1 MTDEKL
7 DLILKQA
14 LSPEIDDCDVKI
26 KTMDMEKKENMINYE
41 KNKNFKKN
49 SVKSWKHATAAAAA
63 IAVTMVSSI
72 TAYAAWR
79 YFSAKDVAAEIA
91 DNRLAQEFEQ
101 NNWMDECETQTYGN
115 YDITLLGIVSGD
127 EISSHLSKTDSG
139 EIDGDKTYMAVAIA
153 HSDGTPMPDSSKT
166 DEEQFYVSPYIEG
179 LDPARYNASVL
190 GGNNTLFVSDG
201 IQYRLLETDNIEC
214 FADRKIYMGV
224 SEGEA
229 YDDKAYV
236 YDSVSGDI
244 SRNESY
250 EGVNALF
257 TLSIDSNLADQKRAA
272 EVIAAMDNYEAG
284 GEYTEIL
291 SEADRWVNSITP
303 ENIDEKATPLESSR
317 QVLSLS
323 EFAEYVMGEAA
334 DGADVDA
341 EAAVLD
347 EYFPDGVGMS
357 EVMTKS
363 AASKEDA
370 YVETYT
376 LNSDDTVTILRYV
389 PA

>member
-26 KTMDMEKKENMINYE
+26 KTMDMEKEENMINYE
-41 KNKNFKKN
+41 KNKNFKKS

-139 EIDGDKTYMAVAIA
+139 ELDGDKTYMAVAIA

-179 LDPARYNASVL
+179 LDPVRYNASVL

-224 SEGEA
+224 SDGEA

-236 YDSVSGDI
+236 YDSVSGAI

-257 TLSIDSNLADQKRAA
+257 TLSIDSNLADQKKAA

-347 EYFPDGVGMS
+347 EYFPDGAGMS
-357 EVMTKS
+357 EIMTKS

>member
-26 KTMDMEKKENMINYE
+26 KTMDMEKKENVINYE
-41 KNKNFKKN
+41 KNKNFKKS

-224 SEGEA
+224 SEGKA

-272 EVIAAMDNYEAG
+272 DVIAAMDNYEAG

-303 ENIDEKATPLESSR
+303 ENIDEKATPLEGSR

-341 EAAVLD
+341 EAVVLD
-347 EYFPDGVGMS
+347 EYFPDGAGMS
-357 EVMTKS
+357 EIMTKS

>member
-14 LSPEIDDCDVKI
+14 LSPEIDECDVKI
-26 KTMDMEKKENMINYE
+26 KTMDMERKENMINYE
-41 KNKNFKKN
+41 KNKNSKKS

-257 TLSIDSNLADQKRAA
+257 ILSIDSNLADQKRAA

-291 SEADRWVNSITP
+291 SEADGWVNSITP

>member
-26 KTMDMEKKENMINYE
+26 KTMDMERKENMINYE
-41 KNKNFKKN
+41 KNKNFKKS
-49 SVKSWKHATAAAAA
+49 SVKSWKHAAVAAAA

-317 QVLSLS
+317 QILSLS

-347 EYFPDGVGMS
+347 EYFPDGAGMS
-357 EVMTKS
+357 EIMTKS

>member
-26 KTMDMEKKENMINYE
+26 KTMDMEKKENVINYE
-41 KNKNFKKN
+41 KNKNFKKS

-257 TLSIDSNLADQKRAA
+257 TLSIDSNLTDQKRAA
-272 EVIAAMDNYEAG
+272 EVIDAMDNYEAG

-291 SEADRWVNSITP
+291 SEADRWVNSITT

>member
-26 KTMDMEKKENMINYE
+26 KTMDMEKEENVINYE
-41 KNKNFKKN
+41 KNKNFKKS

-79 YFSAKDVAAEIA
+79 YFSAKDVAAEIV

-101 NNWMDECETQTYGN
+101 NNWMDECEIQTYGN

-190 GGNNTLFVSDG
+190 GGNNILFVSDG

>member
-26 KTMDMEKKENMINYE
+26 KTMDMEKEENVINYE
-41 KNKNFKKN
+41 KNKNFKKS

-341 EAAVLD
+341 EAVVLD

>member
-14 LSPEIDDCDVKI
+14 LSPEIDECDVKI
-26 KTMDMEKKENMINYE
+26 KTMDMERKENMINYE
-41 KNKNFKKN
+41 KNKNFKKS

>member
-26 KTMDMEKKENMINYE
+26 KTMDMERKENMINYE
-41 KNKNFKKN
+41 KNKNFKKS
-49 SVKSWKHATAAAAA
+49 SVKSWKHAAVAAAA

-201 IQYRLLETDNIEC
+201 IQYRVLETDNIEC

-257 TLSIDSNLADQKRAA
+257 TLSIDSNLADQKKAA

-303 ENIDEKATPLESSR
+303 ENIDEKAAPLESSR

-347 EYFPDGVGMS
+347 EYFPDGAGMS
-357 EVMTKS
+357 EIMTKS

>member
-14 LSPEIDDCDVKI
+14 LSPEIDECDVKI
-26 KTMDMEKKENMINYE
+26 KTMDMERKENMINYE
-41 KNKNFKKN
+41 ENKNFKKS
-49 SVKSWKHATAAAAA
+49 SVKSWKHAAAAAAA

-214 FADRKIYMGV
+214 FADRKIYIGV

-236 YDSVSGDI
+236 YDSVSGAI

-257 TLSIDSNLADQKRAA
+257 TLSIDSNLADQKKAA

-303 ENIDEKATPLESSR
+303 ENIDEKAAPLESSR

-323 EFAEYVMGEAA
+323 EFVEYVMGEAA

-347 EYFPDGVGMS
+347 EYFPDGAGMS
-357 EVMTKS
+357 EIMTKS

>member
-14 LSPEIDDCDVKI
+14 LSSEIDDCDVKI
-26 KTMDMEKKENMINYE
+26 KTMDMERKENMINYE
-41 KNKNFKKN
+41 KNKNFKKS
-49 SVKSWKHATAAAAA
+49 SVKSWKHAAAAAAA

-166 DEEQFYVSPYIEG
+166 DEGQFYVSPYIEG

-303 ENIDEKATPLESSR
+303 ENIDEKAAPLESSR

>member
-26 KTMDMEKKENMINYE
+26 KTMDMERKENMINYE
-41 KNKNFKKN
+41 KNKNFKKS
-49 SVKSWKHATAAAAA
+49 SVKSWKHAAVAAAA

-250 EGVNALF
+250 DGVNALF
-257 TLSIDSNLADQKRAA
+257 TLSIDSNLADQKKAA

>member
-1 MTDEKL
+1 
-7 DLILKQA
+7 
-14 LSPEIDDCDVKI
+14 
-26 KTMDMEKKENMINYE
+26 
-41 KNKNFKKN
+41 
-49 SVKSWKHATAAAAA
+49 
-63 IAVTMVSSI
+63 
-72 TAYAAWR
+72 
-79 YFSAKDVAAEIA
+79 
-91 DNRLAQEFEQ
+91 
-101 NNWMDECETQTYGN
+101 
-115 YDITLLGIVSGD
+115 
-127 EISSHLSKTDSG
+127 
-139 EIDGDKTYMAVAIA
+139 
-153 HSDGTPMPDSSKT
+153 
-166 DEEQFYVSPYIEG
+166 
-179 LDPARYNASVL
+179 
-190 GGNNTLFVSDG
+190 
-201 IQYRLLETDNIEC
+201 
-214 FADRKIYMGV
+214 MGV

-236 YDSVSGDI
+236 YDSVSGAI
-244 SRNESY
+244 SRNELY

-257 TLSIDSNLADQKRAA
+257 TLSIDSNLADQKKAA
-272 EVIAAMDNYEAG
+272 EVIASMDNYEAG

-303 ENIDEKATPLESSR
+303 ENIDEKAAPLESSR

-341 EAAVLD
+341 EAVVLD
-347 EYFPDGVGMS
+347 EYFPDGAGMS
-357 EVMTKS
+357 EIMTKS

>member
-14 LSPEIDDCDVKI
+14 LSSEIDDCDVKI

-41 KNKNFKKN
+41 KNKNFKKS

-166 DEEQFYVSPYIEG
+166 DEGQFYVSPYIEG

-303 ENIDEKATPLESSR
+303 ENIDEKAAPLESSR

>member
-26 KTMDMEKKENMINYE
+26 KTMDMERKENMINYE
-41 KNKNFKKN
+41 KNKNFKKS
-49 SVKSWKHATAAAAA
+49 SVKSWKHAAVAAAA

>member
-14 LSPEIDDCDVKI
+14 LSPEIDECDVKI
-26 KTMDMEKKENMINYE
+26 KTMDMERKENMINYE
-41 KNKNFKKN
+41 KNKNFKKS

-91 DNRLAQEFEQ
+91 DKRLAQEFEQ

>member
-26 KTMDMEKKENMINYE
+26 KTMDMERKENMINYE
-41 KNKNFKKN
+41 KNKNFKKS
-49 SVKSWKHATAAAAA
+49 SVKSWKHAAVAAVA

-224 SEGEA
+224 SEGKA

-389 PA
+389 PD

>member
-14 LSPEIDDCDVKI
+14 LSPEIDECDVKI
-26 KTMDMEKKENMINYE
+26 KTMDMERKENMINYE
-41 KNKNFKKN
+41 KNKNSKKS

-257 TLSIDSNLADQKRAA
+257 ILSIDSNLADQKRAA

>member
-14 LSPEIDDCDVKI
+14 LSPEIDECDVKI
-26 KTMDMEKKENMINYE
+26 KTMDMERKENMINYE
-41 KNKNFKKN
+41 KNKNSKKS

-347 EYFPDGVGMS
+347 EYFPDGAGMS

>member
-14 LSPEIDDCDVKI
+14 LSPEIDECDVKI
-26 KTMDMEKKENMINYE
+26 KTMDMERKENMINYQ
-41 KNKNFKKN
+41 KNKNSQKS

-153 HSDGTPMPDSSKT
+153 HSDGTSMPDSSKT

-214 FADRKIYMGV
+214 FADRKIYIGV
-224 SEGEA
+224 SDGEA

-257 TLSIDSNLADQKRAA
+257 TLSIDSNLADQKKAA
-272 EVIAAMDNYEAG
+272 EGIATMDNYEAG

-303 ENIDEKATPLESSR
+303 ENIDEKAAPLESSR

-347 EYFPDGVGMS
+347 EYFPDGAGMS
-357 EVMTKS
+357 EIMTKS

>member
-376 LNSDDTVTILRYV
+376 LNSDYTVTILRYV

>member
-14 LSPEIDDCDVKI
+14 LSPEIDECDVKI
-26 KTMDMEKKENMINYE
+26 KTMDMERKENMINYE
-41 KNKNFKKN
+41 KNKNFKKS
-49 SVKSWKHATAAAAA
+49 SVKSWKHAAAAAAA

-201 IQYRLLETDNIEC
+201 IQYRVLETDNIEC

-224 SEGEA
+224 SEGGA

-250 EGVNALF
+250 DGVNALF
-257 TLSIDSNLADQKRAA
+257 TLSIDSNLADQKKAA

-303 ENIDEKATPLESSR
+303 ENIDEKAAPLESSR

-341 EAAVLD
+341 EAVVLD
-347 EYFPDGVGMS
+347 EYFPDGAGMS
-357 EVMTKS
+357 EIMTKS

>member
-14 LSPEIDDCDVKI
+14 LSPEIDECDVKI
-26 KTMDMEKKENMINYE
+26 KTMDMERKENMINYE
-41 KNKNFKKN
+41 KNKNFKKS
-49 SVKSWKHATAAAAA
+49 SVKSWKHAAVAAAA

-224 SEGEA
+224 SDGEA

-250 EGVNALF
+250 DGVNALF
-257 TLSIDSNLADQKRAA
+257 TLSIDSNLADQKKAA
-272 EVIAAMDNYEAG
+272 EIIAAMDNYEAG

-303 ENIDEKATPLESSR
+303 ENIDEKAAPLESSR

-341 EAAVLD
+341 EAVVLD
-347 EYFPDGVGMS
+347 EYFPDGAGMS
-357 EVMTKS
+357 EIMTKS

>member
-14 LSPEIDDCDVKI
+14 LSPEIDECDVKI
-26 KTMDMEKKENMINYE
+26 KTMDMERKENMINYE
-41 KNKNFKKN
+41 KNKNFKKS
-49 SVKSWKHATAAAAA
+49 SVKSWKHAAAAAA
-63 IAVTMVSSI
+63 IAVAMVSSI

-257 TLSIDSNLADQKRAA
+257 TLSIDSNLADQKKAA
-272 EVIAAMDNYEAG
+272 EVIASMDNYEAG

-303 ENIDEKATPLESSR
+303 ENIDEKAVPLESSR

-341 EAAVLD
+341 ETAVLD
-347 EYFPDGVGMS
+347 EYFPDGAGMS
-357 EVMTKS
+357 EIMTKS

>member
-14 LSPEIDDCDVKI
+14 LSSEIDDCDVKI
-26 KTMDMEKKENMINYE
+26 KTMDMEKKENVINYE
-41 KNKNFKKN
+41 KNKNFKKS
-49 SVKSWKHATAAAAA
+49 SVKSWKHAAVAAVA

-341 EAAVLD
+341 EAVVLD
-347 EYFPDGVGMS
+347 EYFPDGAGMS
-357 EVMTKS
+357 EIMTKS

>member
-14 LSPEIDDCDVKI
+14 LSPEIDECDVKI
-26 KTMDMEKKENMINYE
+26 KTMDMERKENMINYE
-41 KNKNFKKN
+41 KNKNFKKS
-49 SVKSWKHATAAAAA
+49 SVKSWKHAAAAAAA

-179 LDPARYNASVL
+179 LDPDRYNASVL

-201 IQYRLLETDNIEC
+201 IQYRMLETDNIEC

-250 EGVNALF
+250 DGVNALF
-257 TLSIDSNLADQKRAA
+257 TLSIDSNLADQKKAA

-303 ENIDEKATPLESSR
+303 ENIDEKAAPLESSR

-347 EYFPDGVGMS
+347 EYFPDGAGMS
-357 EVMTKS
+357 EIMTKS

>member
-26 KTMDMEKKENMINYE
+26 KTMDMEKEENVINYE

-376 LNSDDTVTILRYV
+376 LNSDYTVTILRYV

>member
-26 KTMDMEKKENMINYE
+26 KTMDMERKENMINYE
-41 KNKNFKKN
+41 KNKNFKKS
-49 SVKSWKHATAAAAA
+49 SVKSWKHAAAAAAA

-272 EVIAAMDNYEAG
+272 EVIAAMDNYEVG

-317 QVLSLS
+317 QILSLS
-323 EFAEYVMGEAA
+323 EFAEYVMGEAV

-341 EAAVLD
+341 EAVVLD
-347 EYFPDGVGMS
+347 EYFPDGAGMS
-357 EVMTKS
+357 EIMTKS

>member
-14 LSPEIDDCDVKI
+14 LSPEIDECDVKI
-26 KTMDMEKKENMINYE
+26 KTMDMERKENMINYE
-41 KNKNFKKN
+41 KNKNFKKS
-49 SVKSWKHATAAAAA
+49 SVKSWKHAAVAAAA

-224 SEGEA
+224 SDGEA

-236 YDSVSGDI
+236 YDSVSGAI
-244 SRNESY
+244 SRNELY

-257 TLSIDSNLADQKRAA
+257 TLSIASNLADQKRAA

-303 ENIDEKATPLESSR
+303 ENIDEKAAPLESSR

-347 EYFPDGVGMS
+347 EYFPDGAGMS
-357 EVMTKS
+357 EIMTKS

>member
-26 KTMDMEKKENMINYE
+26 KTMDMERKENMINYE
-41 KNKNFKKN
+41 KNKNFKKS
-49 SVKSWKHATAAAAA
+49 SVKSWKHAAVAAVA

-224 SEGEA
+224 SEGKA

-244 SRNESY
+244 RRNESY

-291 SEADRWVNSITP
+291 SETDRWVNSITP

-317 QVLSLS
+317 QILSLS

>member
-26 KTMDMEKKENMINYE
+26 KTMDMERKENMINYE
-41 KNKNFKKN
+41 KNKNFKKS
-49 SVKSWKHATAAAAA
+49 SVKSWKHAAVAAVA

-224 SEGEA
+224 SEGKA

-347 EYFPDGVGMS
+347 EYFPDGAGMS
-357 EVMTKS
+357 EIMTKS

>member
-26 KTMDMEKKENMINYE
+26 KTMDMERKENMINYE
-41 KNKNFKKN
+41 KNKNFKKS
-49 SVKSWKHATAAAAA
+49 SVKSWKHAAAAAAA

-179 LDPARYNASVL
+179 LDPARYNASVM

-224 SEGEA
+224 SEGKA

-317 QVLSLS
+317 QILSLS

-347 EYFPDGVGMS
+347 EYFQDGVGMS

>member
-26 KTMDMEKKENMINYE
+26 KTMDMERKENMINYE
-41 KNKNFKKN
+41 KNKNFKKS
-49 SVKSWKHATAAAAA
+49 SVKSWKHAAVAAVA

-224 SEGEA
+224 SEGKA

-317 QVLSLS
+317 QILSLS

-357 EVMTKS
+357 EIMTKS

>member
-14 LSPEIDDCDVKI
+14 LSPEIDECDVKI
-26 KTMDMEKKENMINYE
+26 KTMDMERKENMINYE
-41 KNKNFKKN
+41 KNKNSKKS

-250 EGVNALF
+250 DGVNALF

-347 EYFPDGVGMS
+347 EYFPDGAGMS

>member
-14 LSPEIDDCDVKI
+14 LSPEIDECDVKI
-26 KTMDMEKKENMINYE
+26 KTMDMERKENMINYE
-41 KNKNFKKN
+41 KNKNFKKS
-49 SVKSWKHATAAAAA
+49 SVKSWKHAAVAAAA

-214 FADRKIYMGV
+214 FADRKIYIGA
-224 SEGEA
+224 SDGEA

-257 TLSIDSNLADQKRAA
+257 TLSIDSNLADQKKAA

-303 ENIDEKATPLESSR
+303 ENIDEKAAPLESSR

-347 EYFPDGVGMS
+347 EYFPDGAGMS
-357 EVMTKS
+357 EIMTKS

>member
-26 KTMDMEKKENMINYE
+26 KTMDMERKENMINYE
-41 KNKNFKKN
+41 KNKNFKKS
-49 SVKSWKHATAAAAA
+49 SVKSWKHAAVAAAA

-201 IQYRLLETDNIEC
+201 IQYRMLETDNIEC
-214 FADRKIYMGV
+214 FADRKIYIGV
-224 SEGEA
+224 SDGEA

-236 YDSVSGDI
+236 YDSVSGAI
-244 SRNESY
+244 SRNELY

-257 TLSIDSNLADQKRAA
+257 TLSIDSNLADQKR
-272 EVIAAMDNYEAG
+272 
-284 GEYTEIL
+284 
-291 SEADRWVNSITP
+291 S
-303 ENIDEKATPLESSR
+303 
-317 QVLSLS
+317 
-323 EFAEYVMGEAA
+323 
-334 DGADVDA
+334 
-341 EAAVLD
+341 
-347 EYFPDGVGMS
+347 
-357 EVMTKS
+357 
-363 AASKEDA
+363 
-370 YVETYT
+370 
-376 LNSDDTVTILRYV
+376 
-389 PA
+389 

>member
-26 KTMDMEKKENMINYE
+26 KTMDMEKKENVINYE
-41 KNKNFKKN
+41 KNKNFKKS

-224 SEGEA
+224 SDGEA

-303 ENIDEKATPLESSR
+303 ENIDEKAAPLESSR

-347 EYFPDGVGMS
+347 EYFPDGAGMS
-357 EVMTKS
+357 EIMTKS

>member
-14 LSPEIDDCDVKI
+14 LSSEIDDCDVKI
-26 KTMDMEKKENMINYE
+26 KTMDMEKKENVINYE
-41 KNKNFKKN
+41 KNKNFKKG

-179 LDPARYNASVL
+179 LDPARYNASVM

-224 SEGEA
+224 SEGKA

-244 SRNESY
+244 NRNESY

-303 ENIDEKATPLESSR
+303 ENIDEKAAPLESSR
-317 QVLSLS
+317 QILSLS

-341 EAAVLD
+341 EAVVLD
-347 EYFPDGVGMS
+347 EYFPDGAGMS
-357 EVMTKS
+357 EIMTKS

>member
-1 MTDEKL
+1 
-7 DLILKQA
+7 
-14 LSPEIDDCDVKI
+14 
-26 KTMDMEKKENMINYE
+26 MDMERKENMINYE
-41 KNKNFKKN
+41 KNKNFKKS
-49 SVKSWKHATAAAAA
+49 SVKSWKHAAVAAVA

-224 SEGEA
+224 SDGKA

-272 EVIAAMDNYEAG
+272 EVIAAMDNYEVG

-341 EAAVLD
+341 EAVVLD
-347 EYFPDGVGMS
+347 EYFPDGAGMS
-357 EVMTKS
+357 EIMTKS

-376 LNSDDTVTILRYV
+376 LNFDDTVTILRYV

>member
-26 KTMDMEKKENMINYE
+26 KTMDMERKENMINYE
-41 KNKNFKKN
+41 KNKNFKKS
-49 SVKSWKHATAAAAA
+49 SVKSWKHAAVAAAA

-341 EAAVLD
+341 EAVVLD
-347 EYFPDGVGMS
+347 EYFPDGAGMS
-357 EVMTKS
+357 EIMTKS